1 MQKSIEDVI
10 YGTNAVL
17 EAFNNVEIT
26 KVYMAKDYKNKE
38 IDSIIKKKNIP
49 FVNVDKFA
57 LDKMTK
63 KGNHQGIAVVVSP
76 VDYIELNDLI
86 QKLHRRLGYS
96 RNSD

>member
-38 IDSIIKKKNIP
+38 IDSIIKKKNI
-49 FVNVDKFA
+49 N
-57 LDKMTK
+57 
-63 KGNHQGIAVVVSP
+63 
-76 VDYIELNDLI
+76 
-86 QKLHRRLGYS
+86 LGMAAA
-96 RNSD
+96 